1 MSVVD
6 FVSPNLGVGCRLCV
20 AYFRERQSTLSRC
33 RLSVGV
39 DILTCYLIR
48 IRKLS
53 IISDSLPCSYAAE
66 GLRTLVFAMREI
78 SPEDFKEV
86 DQLMVDCQNAINDRE
101 AKEQL
106 AFQSIEDKLCCIGVT
121 GVEDRLN

>member
-1 MSVVD
+1 
-6 FVSPNLGVGCRLCV
+6 
-20 AYFRERQSTLSRC
+20 
-33 RLSVGV
+33 
-39 DILTCYLIR
+39 
-48 IRKLS
+48 
-53 IISDSLPCSYAAE
+53 
-66 GLRTLVFAMREI
+66 MREI

-121 GVEDRLN
+121 GVEDRLDRLYKV